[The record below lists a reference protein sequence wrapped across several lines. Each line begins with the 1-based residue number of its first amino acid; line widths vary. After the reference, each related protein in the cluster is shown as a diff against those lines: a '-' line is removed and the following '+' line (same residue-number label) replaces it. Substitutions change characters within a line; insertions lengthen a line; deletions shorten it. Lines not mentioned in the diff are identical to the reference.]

1 MPGTEPWPPREVS
14 CDWPDSNRHAF
25 THQHL
30 KLAGLPIPPQSQVSC
45 SVVLL
50 SLLARQLPRHGPW
63 DVCNRRQGAGRPSSQ
78 ILQKGRRQPSTGTE
92 NRTLQGSFVGAATC
106 PEVPAR
112 VAREGIEPSL
122 QAYETCSSPRGPRVV
137 AGVGNLT
144 LHAFRPR
151 LMRPGSPTG
160 LVPAVRSAGLEP
172 ATAGLGNRC
181 AFRWRL
187 EREWCVCPDSN
198 RDRRLRRPTL
208 YPLRYRHGSDPGRS

>member
-14 CDWPDSNRHAF
+14 CDWPDSNRHDV

-30 KLAGLPIPPQSQVSC
+30 KLAGLPIPPQSQV
-45 SVVLL
+45 
-50 SLLARQLPRHGPW
+50 
-63 DVCNRRQGAGRPSSQ
+63 
-78 ILQKGRRQPSTGTE
+78 STGTE

-106 PEVPAR
+106 PEVPAT

-208 YPLRYRHGSDPGRS
+208 YPLRYRHSSDPGRS